1 MSQTLYLECYAGI
14 SGDMAVAALLDV
26 GADQKVLERALK
38 SLSIDGFQIKINHIV
53 KAGLA
58 VCDFEVI
65 LDEKHENHDHNMHY
79 LYGKENQLASNHMV
93 PKQVKDTP
101 YEEQSNL
108 EESTSKHAHKV
119 HSHRKLPEIFNIIS
133 KAQMTDRA
141 KELAKKIFTIIGE
154 AEAKAHGVEVG
165 EVHFHEV
172 GAVDSIVDIVAVA
185 VCIDNLD
192 VTEVIVP
199 ELYEGKGFV
208 HCQHGMIPI
217 PVPDRKSV
225 V

>member
-1 MSQTLYLECYAGI
+1 
-14 SGDMAVAALLDV
+14 
-26 GADQKVLERALK
+26 
-38 SLSIDGFQIKINHIV
+38 
-53 KAGLA
+53 
-58 VCDFEVI
+58 
-65 LDEKHENHDHNMHY
+65 
-79 LYGKENQLASNHMV
+79 MV

-217 PVPDRKSV
+217 PVPAVVNIAMRYNLKLHLTQIFFHFVHLLELNSKIVYWSV
-225 V
+225 SRNQNHQV